1 LLSNSFA
8 KLVSIEK
15 ESRLGICEEFW
26 EEVEVEVEVEEEGIT
41 PASAAWDKA
50 VRQACRF
57 AV

>member
-15 ESRLGICEEFW
+15 ESRLGIWEEFW
-26 EEVEVEVEVEEEGIT
+26 VEVEEEGIT

>member
-26 EEVEVEVEVEEEGIT
+26 EEVEVEEEGIT

>member
-15 ESRLGICEEFW
+15 ESRLGIWEEFW
-26 EEVEVEVEVEEEGIT
+26 VEVEVEVEEEGIT